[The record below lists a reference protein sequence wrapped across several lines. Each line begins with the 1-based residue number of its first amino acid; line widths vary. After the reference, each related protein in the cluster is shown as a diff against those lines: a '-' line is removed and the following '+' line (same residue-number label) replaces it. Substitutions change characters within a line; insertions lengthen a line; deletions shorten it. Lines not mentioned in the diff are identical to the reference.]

1 LLLSFAFLQVLLFPP
16 LRWKNRETCSLVVR
30 QIFLCRS
37 WIFATIAMIPTV
49 LPDWDL
55 ATYPDF
61 QTVTTSRLFVTIEN
75 HPGITTL
82 TTTINPFFIFNT
94 IESTVI
100 PNSGGLVVRVHL
112 DDSARVN
119 PDAF

>member
-1 LLLSFAFLQVLLFPP
+1 
-16 LRWKNRETCSLVVR
+16 
-30 QIFLCRS
+30 
-37 WIFATIAMIPTV
+37 MIPTV
-49 LPDWDL
+49 LPNWDL

-75 HPGITTL
+75 HPGITFL
-82 TTTINPFFIFNT
+82 MTTINPFFIFNT

-100 PNSGGLVVRVHL
+100 QNSGRLVVPAHL
-112 DDSARVN
+112 DDSARVK